1 MPTYSELLSQIA
13 ILEKEAQAARQSE
26 ITAVV
31 ADIKAKMSEFGISV
45 ADLGMTRG
53 KKGRVFVAKYRDPAT
68 GKTWSG
74 QGKHPRWLAE
84 AIARGAAKDSF
95 LI

>member
-1 MPTYSELLSQIA
+1 MPTYSELLAQIA
-13 ILEKEAQAARQSE
+13 ILEKQAEAARQSE
-26 ITAVV
+26 IAALI
-31 ADIKAKMSEFGISV
+31 ADIKARMAEFGISI
-45 ADLGMTRG
+45 ADLGRKRG
-53 KKGRVFVAKYRDPAT
+53 KRVFVAKYRDPAT

-84 AIARGAAKDSF
+84 AIAKGATKDSF